1 MQHLIKTSLNQL
13 QNVVNSMQ
21 LEINEAEREIARLTA
36 TKNSYIGNCMERDLD
51 HELQDAMEIHKALI
65 CDFGSFKY
73 FAESYFSGNLF
84 VAKSIIRHFDTY
96 LRDKIPHLVYELV
109 GGSLVHAKD
118 RSINPKINKDILM
131 ESASIIINSYNLGN
145 ESEAKSKEVHF
156 FNKYSSTV
164 TIKQESDDS
173 LISLLIDC
181 RDKLI
186 SHSDAESKMLA
197 DRLKK
202 AIKDQLKP

>member
-21 LEINEAEREIARLTA
+21 LEINEAEREVARLTA
-36 TKNSYIGNCMERDLD
+36 TKNSYIGHCMERDLD
-51 HELQDAMEIHKALI
+51 HELQDSMEIHKALSV
-65 CDFGSFKY
+65 DFGSFKY

-84 VAKSIIRHFDTY
+84 VAKSISRNFDTY

-118 RSINPKINKDILM
+118 RMINPEINKDILLN
-131 ESASIIINSYNLGN
+131 SASPIINLYNLGN
-145 ESEAKSKEVHF
+145 EEEAKAQEVHF
-156 FNKYSSTV
+156 FNKYSSTAPI
-164 TIKQESDDS
+164 THKPDNS

>member
-21 LEINEAEREIARLTA
+21 LEINEAEREVARLTA
-36 TKNSYIGNCMERDLD
+36 TKNSYIGHCMERDLD
-51 HELQDAMEIHKALI
+51 HELQDAMEIYKALSV
-65 CDFGSFKY
+65 DFGSFKY

-84 VAKSIIRHFDTY
+84 VAKSISRNFDTY

-109 GGSLVHAKD
+109 GGSLVHPKD
-118 RSINPKINKDILM
+118 RMINPEINKDILLN
-131 ESASIIINSYNLGN
+131 SASPIINLYNLGN
-145 ESEAKSKEVHF
+145 EEEAKAQEVHF
-156 FNKYSSTV
+156 FNKYSSTI
-164 TIKQESDDS
+164 TIKQEPDDS
-173 LISLLIDC
+173 LISLLMDC

-186 SHSDAESKMLA
+186 SNSDAESKMLA

-202 AIKDQLKP
+202 TIKNHLKP

>member
-1 MQHLIKTSLNQL
+1 MQYLIKTSLNQL

-21 LEINEAEREIARLTA
+21 LEIDEAKREVARLSA
-36 TKNSYIGNCMERDLD
+36 TKNSYIGHCMERDLD
-51 HELQDAMEIHKALI
+51 HELQDAMESHKALSV
-65 CDFGSFKY
+65 DFGSFKY
-73 FAESYFSGNLF
+73 FAESYFIGNLF
-84 VAKSIIRHFDTY
+84 VAKLISRNFDTY

-118 RSINPKINKDILM
+118 RSINPEINKNIIIQ
-131 ESASIIINSYNLGN
+131 SASVIINSYNLGN
-145 ESEAKSKEVHF
+145 EEEAKSQEVHF
-156 FNKYSSTV
+156 FNKYSSTS
-164 TIKQESDDS
+164 TIKTQSDNS

-186 SHSDAESKMLA
+186 SNSDSESKMLA

-202 AIKDQLKP
+202 AIKEQLKS